1 MQMDIYL
8 SKMDIYLSI
17 FISEMDIYLSMAVK
31 QKILI
36 SLEKETLIKLRSYL
50 PCKKG
55 ALSAFVEEAIREK
68 LERDTHIMPCSK
80 MFIPPCEDRG
90 TRGDKAEEELRAI
103 VAEISNMA
111 TIGGKIGKP
120 LLMQV
125 IAKATGLKDQRS
137 ITARLLMLESYGI
150 IRREPQIRN
159 VYEIVSLSL
168 PFHKNF
174 K

>member
-1 MQMDIYL
+1 MQMDIHL
-8 SKMDIYLSI
+8 SKLDIYITNLDIYL
-17 FISEMDIYLSMAVK
+17 DMAMK
-31 QKILI
+31 EKILV
-36 SLEKETLIKLRSYL
+36 SLEKETVKRLREHL

-55 ALSAFVEEAIREK
+55 ALSKFVEEAIREK

-111 TIGGKIGKP
+111 TVGGKIGKP

-125 IAKATGLKDQRS
+125 IAKATGLKDRRS

-168 PFHKNF
+168 PLHKNF